1 MSAKPRTTPKDLV
14 LSVPLARR
22 PGARPADCREP
33 YRQFESGS
41 VFLRYQG
48 LAGGAGSLERTR
60 LRFQPKITCYCGFL
74 MYLGPS
80 WPRSCRFFVMIQR
93 FNSFAGA
100 IGNT

>member
-48 LAGGAGSLERTR
+48 LAGGWGGIRTHEKR
-60 LRFQPKITCYCGFL
+60 EPLPVFKT
-74 MYLGPS
+74 GP
-80 WPRSCRFFVMIQR
+80 
-93 FNSFAGA
+93 FNHSGTHPVSVFY
-100 IGNT
+100 IISNT

>member
-48 LAGGAGSLERTR
+48 LAGGGGGIRTHGTR
-60 LRFQPKITCYCGFL
+60 KRTTVFEAASVVSGRCLSI
-74 MYLGPS
+74 
-80 WPRSCRFFVMIQR
+80 
-93 FNSFAGA
+93 
-100 IGNT
+100 

>member
-14 LSVPLARR
+14 LSVPFARR

-48 LAGGAGSLERTR
+48 LAGRESGIRTHGTRKRTTVFECGERR
-60 LRFQPKITCYCGFL
+60 V
-74 MYLGPS
+74 
-80 WPRSCRFFVMIQR
+80 RSVLKHLI
-93 FNSFAGA
+93 
-100 IGNT
+100 